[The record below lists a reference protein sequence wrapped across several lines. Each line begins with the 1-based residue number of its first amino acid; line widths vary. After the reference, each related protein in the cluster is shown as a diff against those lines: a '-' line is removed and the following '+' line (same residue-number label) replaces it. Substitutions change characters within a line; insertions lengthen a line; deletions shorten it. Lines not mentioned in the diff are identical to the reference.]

1 MSSSEPSKWTTAL
14 GASAD
19 VNVIPATTPAGT
31 GLASMASIFPAI
43 TQVPIDSGG
52 IAPERADFNALFK
65 MLGDQ
70 SYFLQQGG
78 VYSYSASY
86 AYRAGDLVMYNGNLY
101 LCIQAHAAGAA
112 APSNTAF
119 WAAIASAG
127 DIPTKTSQLQN
138 DSGFVTSAS
147 VPTKTSQLQNDSGFV
162 TSASVPTKT
171 SQLQNDSG
179 FITSA
184 SLPTVNN
191 GTLTIQ
197 QDGVTVGS
205 FTANQSGDTTINLTG
220 GGGGG
225 GGGDTLS
232 GTILGGFVGSAS
244 QTPDMSNYSGT
255 VGSEYDI
262 SELFQKMADTGTGH
276 YAFAAYPPGTKF
288 ECVVASS
295 ATKFGENDGYINVIN
310 GAFKLKSL
318 GIGSGAIRYLLKR
331 SAPKV
336 GTIVVSDS
344 DRYITDSN
352 TVWLEDV
359 NMISENTVSVRP
371 GYVLPSGTFYVVD
384 SILATYEHPSEG
396 GGTSAGWAGSPC
408 YKCVV
413 HVPS

>member
-101 LCIQAHAAGAA
+101 RCIQAHAAGAA

-119 WAAIASAG
+119 WAAIASAR

-138 DSGFVTSAS
+138 DSGFI
-147 VPTKTSQLQNDSGFV
+147 

-179 FITSA
+179 FITSS

-191 GTLTIQ
+191 GTLTIR
-197 QDGVTVGS
+197 QDGATVGT
-205 FTANQSGDTTINLTG
+205 FTANQAGNTTVNLTG

-225 GGGDTLS
+225 TFS

-244 QTPDMSNYSGT
+244 QTPGTYSGI
-255 VGSEYDI
+255 VGTEYDI
-262 SELFQKMADTGTGH
+262 SVLFQKMDGTGH
-276 YAFAAYPPGTKF
+276 HAFETYPAGTKF
-288 ECVVASS
+288 ECIVASYAQKES
-295 ATKFGENDGYINVIN
+295 AAAGNDAYINVIN

-318 GIGSGAIRYLLKR
+318 GNR
-331 SAPKV
+331 
-336 GTIVVSDS
+336 
-344 DRYITDSN
+344 
-352 TVWLEDV
+352 
-359 NMISENTVSVRP
+359 
-371 GYVLPSGTFYVVD
+371 
-384 SILATYEHPSEG
+384 G
-396 GGTSAGWAGSPC
+396 G
-408 YKCVV
+408 
-413 HVPS
+413 

>member
-101 LCIQAHAAGAA
+101 RCIQAHAAGAA

-147 VPTKTSQLQNDSGFV
+147 VPTKTSQLQNDSGF
-162 TSASVPTKT
+162 
-171 SQLQNDSG
+171 
-179 FITSA
+179 ITSA

-197 QDGVTVGS
+197 QDGVTVGT
-205 FTANQSGDTTINLTG
+205 FTANQSGNTTVNLTSG

-225 GGGDTLS
+225 GGS
-232 GTILGGFVGSAS
+232 GPQIFFASVDSTQDAAIRSAGFWRCGRGYAFWHGYASGSAGGRWYICYAPNGHTITEVDLRWSYS
-244 QTPDMSNYSGT
+244 QLVVCGIN
-255 VGSEYDI
+255 GSEYSAGSRAGCDAWTI
-262 SELFQKMADTGTGH
+262 PPDPDS
-276 YAFAAYPPGTKF
+276 AA
-288 ECVVASS
+288 VQH
-295 ATKFGENDGYINVIN
+295 
-310 GAFKLKSL
+310 
-318 GIGSGAIRYLLKR
+318 SGVDV
-331 SAPKV
+331 PTV
-336 GTIVVSDS
+336 G
-344 DRYITDSN
+344 
-352 TVWLEDV
+352 
-359 NMISENTVSVRP
+359 M
-371 GYVLPSGTFYVVD
+371 
-384 SILATYEHPSEG
+384 
-396 GGTSAGWAGSPC
+396 TSASEVAFPTNP
-408 YKCVV
+408 YA
-413 HVPS
+413 